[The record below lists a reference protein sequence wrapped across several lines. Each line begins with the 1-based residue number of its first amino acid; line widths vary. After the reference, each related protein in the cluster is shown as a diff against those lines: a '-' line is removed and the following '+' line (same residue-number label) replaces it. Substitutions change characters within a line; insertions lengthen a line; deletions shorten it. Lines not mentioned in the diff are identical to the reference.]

1 MKYAIVWGIIFLTMG
16 LGMAS
21 AGQSI
26 EKLTIDGFI
35 ATAENDLTLLNQTE
49 LTLELEGAPKSTP
62 YLDRVE
68 FRTKTDEF
76 DVYKQ
81 KYSLRFYPKGWG
93 ETMYTKRAS
102 ELESASCR
110 AEQHD
115 YYNDAVKQRYD
126 LALDYLETRSLIQLT
141 TQLATVCEDR
151 VHILRKKS
159 SGSLSFDISDLIE
172 AEEVLT
178 DLRLERAGLEN
189 KMTALMHQIRL
200 AANSQAPIAFDP
212 ESLVRV
218 STIQKRL
225 LELIPETTVNNISL
239 QDQKNR
245 VELADNKYK
254 LEQAKNRDYLSF
266 VQVSYDNDEYD
277 EPNKAYSLEL
287 AIKLPFIRSD
297 REEMNRRKVT
307 YMKERFK
314 YDEEKR
320 ALSEQRTS
328 LIRSLDRMIEQYS
341 ILEATNNNSN
351 ADVSF
356 NAYLKM
362 DGVDPLNLL
371 RIKESLI
378 KRDVQLVKTGFNI
391 RHRFIELL
399 DLTGQ
404 LSQKPVKN
412 FMTL

>member
-1 MKYAIVWGIIFLTMG
+1 MKYVIVGVIFSVTMG
-16 LGMAS
+16 LGMAFGGES
-21 AGQSI
+21 M
-26 EKLTIDGFI
+26 EKLTIDAFI
-35 ATAENDLTLLNQTE
+35 ATAESDLKFLNQAE
-49 LTLELEGAPKSTP
+49 LTLDLEGAPKSTP

-110 AEQHD
+110 TEQND

-126 LALDYLETRSLIQLT
+126 LALEYLETRALMQLT
-141 TQLATVCEDR
+141 KQLATVCEDR
-151 VHILRKKS
+151 IHVLKKKS
-159 SGSLSFDISDLIE
+159 IGSLSFDISDLIE
-172 AEEVLT
+172 AEELQT
-178 DLRLERAGLEN
+178 DLRLERVGLEN
-189 KMTALMHQIRL
+189 KMTALIHQIRL

-212 ESLVRV
+212 VSLVRV
-218 STIQKRL
+218 STIQKRIP
-225 LELIPETTVNNISL
+225 ELIPETTVNNIGL
-239 QDQKNR
+239 QDQKNK
-245 VELADNKYK
+245 VDLADNKYK
-254 LEQAKNRDYLSF
+254 LEQAKNRDYLRF

-277 EPNKAYSLEL
+277 DPQKAYSLEL

-307 YMKERFK
+307 YMKERLK

-320 ALSEQRTS
+320 AISEQRTS
-328 LIRSLDRMIEQYS
+328 LIRSLDRLIDQYS
-341 ILEATNNNSN
+341 ILAANKHNSD

-356 NAYLKM
+356 KAYLTM
-362 DGVDPLNLL
+362 DGMDPLNLL
-371 RIKESLI
+371 KIKEALI
-378 KRDVQLVKTGFNI
+378 KSEMQLVKTGFNI
-391 RHRFIELL
+391 RNRFIELL

-412 FMTL
+412 YMAL